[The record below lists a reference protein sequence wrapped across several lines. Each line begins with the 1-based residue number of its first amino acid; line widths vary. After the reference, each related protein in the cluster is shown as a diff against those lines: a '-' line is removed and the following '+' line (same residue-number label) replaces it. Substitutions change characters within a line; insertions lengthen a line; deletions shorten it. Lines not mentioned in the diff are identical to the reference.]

1 MEAAYNLKAFLHYH
15 RRMFMLMA
23 MICLM
28 VFIGLLLAMRQDFT
42 WSGGFLL
49 GAAAQLLK
57 FRFLD
62 IAVIQK
68 IAIEKRD
75 PAGVQLKAAFV
86 TLLLF
91 GAAAAAV
98 LKLGYNVWA
107 MALGIF
113 LPRLILIADTY
124 LRPNPFGDEP
134 EPAETAAGKV
144 PSREPEKPA
153 APQAQQEESSDNR
166 QRETASRS
174 PTPNNTA
181 ETHGNE

>member
-1 MEAAYNLKAFLHYH
+1 MEEPYNLQAFLHYH
-15 RRMFMLMA
+15 RRMFLIMA
-23 MICLM
+23 MACLA
-28 VFIGLLLAMRQDFT
+28 VFAGLVVVMRQDFS

-86 TLLLF
+86 TLVLF
-91 GAAAAAV
+91 GGAAAAV
-98 LKLGYNVWA
+98 LKMGFNVWA
-107 MALGIF
+107 MALGVF
-113 LPRLILIADTY
+113 LPRLVLIADTY
-124 LRPNPFGDEP
+124 LRPNPFENATG
-134 EPAETAAGKV
+134 PAEAPEEEPGRSAA
-144 PSREPEKPA
+144 S
-153 APQAQQEESSDNR
+153 PQHGSD
-166 QRETASRS
+166 AIV
-174 PTPNNTA
+174 PTPTNSA